1 MTDEEFKEYIE
12 YDIAVSIKN
21 TEAIFDYIKRNIEIN
36 EQIRKEKEEL
46 LSYIRNRK
54 PKIEQLRLFKDE
66 TDHRYNSEI
75 IDYEWEW
82 RKRYIVLRTPAYIN
96 NKHR

>member
-12 YDIAVSIKN
+12 YDTAVFIKN
-21 TEAIFDYIKRNIEIN
+21 TEAVFDYLKRSLEIN

-54 PKIEQLRLFKDE
+54 PKIEQLKLFKEENDYIDNSKT
-66 TDHRYNSEI
+66 TDYR
-75 IDYEWEW
+75 WEW
-82 RKRYIVLRTPAYIN
+82 CKRHIVLRKPAYAKYN
-96 NKHR
+96 

>member
-12 YDIAVSIKN
+12 YDTAVSIKN
-21 TEAIFDYIKRNIEIN
+21 TASVFDYIKHNIEIN

-54 PKIEQLRLFKDE
+54 PKIEQLKLFQSESDYI
-66 TDHRYNSEI
+66 DNSKT
-75 IDYEWEW
+75 IDYQWEW
-82 RKRYIVLRTPAYIN
+82 CKRYIVLRKPAYAKYN
-96 NKHR
+96 

>member
-1 MTDEEFKEYIE
+1 MTDEEFKDYVEYNT
-12 YDIAVSIKN
+12 AVSIKN
-21 TEAIFDYIKRNIEIN
+21 TEAVFDYIKRNIEIN
-36 EQIRKEKEEL
+36 EQICKEKEEL

-54 PKIEQLRLFKDE
+54 PKMKQLRLFEEENDRN
-66 TDHRYNSEI
+66 TSEI